1 MIALVGELLF
11 QCELERMAL
20 LTPEEDLKRKAATFE
35 TSVAKF
41 KSERQRL
48 ADLLAMDC
56 KQLLKDLNAKT
67 DCVWSEARR
76 ELHQL
81 VNDISDFSTEPI
93 RARERI
99 TTNLSR
105 YFVIAL
111 EDSVRS
117 FQVKLDE
124 RLCPSRPGRR
134 PRQLRASNGGR
145 SNGDLCEMPQP
156 RRRSSQGVNPIGSPP
171 SLRFL
176 CWT

>member
-35 TSVAKF
+35 TGVAKF

-76 ELHQL
+76 GLHQL

-111 EDSVRS
+111 EDFVRS

-124 RLCPSRPGRR
+124 RLCPSRLVLTASSTSCVKRR
-134 PRQLRASNGGR
+134 P
-145 SNGDLCEMPQP
+145 NGDLCEMPQP